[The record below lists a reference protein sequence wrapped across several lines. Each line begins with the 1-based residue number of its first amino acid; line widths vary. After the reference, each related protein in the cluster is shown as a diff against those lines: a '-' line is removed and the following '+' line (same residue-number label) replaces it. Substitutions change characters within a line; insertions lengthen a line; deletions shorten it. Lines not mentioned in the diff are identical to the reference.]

1 MPVSTNAV
9 NATLYPNLSFNFIR
23 DIAPVARIANA
34 AFVVVVPPSF
44 PAKTLPEFIAY
55 AKANPGRLNM
65 ASGGNGTSPH
75 IFGELFQ
82 IMTDVNLVHIP
93 YRGVYISDLLAGQVQ
108 VVFNPIPQVLE
119 LIRTGKLRA
128 LAVTTAKRLEA
139 LPDIP
144 AVGEF
149 VPGYEAAGWYGLGAP
164 TGTPAEIIN
173 KLNAAT
179 NDALADANA
188 KARLAELGVEPR
200 PMTPAEFGKFIL
212 DETDKWAKVI
222 KVAGISP
229 E

>member
-1 MPVSTNAV
+1 
-9 NATLYPNLSFNFIR
+9 
-23 DIAPVARIANA
+23 
-34 AFVVVVPPSF
+34 
-44 PAKTLPEFIAY
+44 
-55 AKANPGRLNM
+55 
-65 ASGGNGTSPH
+65 
-75 IFGELFQ
+75 
-82 IMTDVNLVHIP
+82 MTGVNLVHVP

-108 VVFNPIPQVLE
+108 VVFNPIAQVLE

-164 TGTPAEIIN
+164 AGTPAEIIN
-173 KLNAAT
+173 KLNAAMH
-179 NDALADANA
+179 DALTDANA
-188 KARLAELGVEPR
+188 KARFAELGVEAIA
-200 PMTPAEFGKFIL
+200 MTPAEFGKFVL